1 MQKEILLSF
10 FLKISHKK
18 YKDLLRVFSS
28 LENAWS
34 ASASQLK
41 ITGWPDEF
49 IAEFLEWRDNL
60 DEEKIQNTLDKEGIR
75 CVTIHDKEYPHLL
88 KEIFDPPFCL
98 FVRGELTQKE
108 PLLGVVGPRKISSY
122 GKQVVELL
130 VPPLV
135 QAGVTIVS
143 GLALGVD
150 GFAHHATL
158 QAKGKTLAVLG
169 GGIDDKT
176 IAPTAHFQLAKKIL
190 EDGGALISE
199 YPPFAVPTN
208 YTFPKRN
215 RILAGMCVGTL
226 VIEASE
232 KSGSLITAQC
242 ALDSNREVF
251 SVPQNITSV
260 TAFGTNNL
268 LKMGAHVVTS
278 SEDILNVLGITSKQ
292 EKKKVVGEN
301 AEEKILLKILSTD
314 PVHIDEILKLSKLEH
329 RVVNSTLTL
338 MEIKGMIKN
347 VGGMMY
353 VQIT

>member
-34 ASASQLK
+34 ANATQFK
-41 ITGWPDEF
+41 QTGWPDEF
-49 IAEFLEWRDNL
+49 ISEFIEWRDHL

-75 CVTIHDKEYPHLL
+75 CITINDPEYPRLL
-88 KEIFDPPFCL
+88 KEIYDPPFCL
-98 FVRGELTQKE
+98 FVRGNLMHSE
-108 PLLGVVGPRKISSY
+108 PWLGVVGPRKISAY
-122 GKQVVELL
+122 GKQVVDLL

-135 QAGVTIVS
+135 QSGVTIVS

-150 GFAHHATL
+150 GFAHNATL
-158 QAKGKTLAVLG
+158 KAKGNTIAVLG

-190 EDGGALISE
+190 EDGGVILSE
-199 YPPFAVPTN
+199 YPPYTEPTN

-215 RILAGMCVGTL
+215 RILAGMCIGTL

-242 ALDSNREVF
+242 ALESNREVF
-251 SVPQNITSV
+251 AVPQNITSSTSV
-260 TAFGTNNL
+260 GVNNL
-268 LKMGAHVVTS
+268 IKMGAHVVTS
-278 SEDILNVLGITSKQ
+278 SEDILNVLGIASTF
-292 EKKKVVGEN
+292 EKKNIVGES
-301 AEEKILLKILSTD
+301 AEENILLQILSSD
-314 PVHIDEILKLSKLEH
+314 PMHIDEILIQSKLEH
-329 RVVNSTLTL
+329 RVINSTLTL
-338 MEIKGMIKN
+338 MEIKGMVKN

-353 VQIT
+353 VTIK